1 MGVTPFYSDKHPYHT
16 IFTVKM
22 KDITW
27 EILFT
32 NEFPGKRRDCKRL
45 NSHNP
50 FETNL
55 YLNYQILLEVPVL
68 LLLLCSEPSFCL
80 EFLLF

>member
-1 MGVTPFYSDKHPYHT
+1 MGITPFYSDKHPYHT

-27 EILFT
+27 EILF
-32 NEFPGKRRDCKRL
+32 NRKFKRNFLLNKKKDCKRQ

-55 YLNYQILLEVPVL
+55 YSDIIRY
-68 LLLLCSEPSFCL
+68 F
-80 EFLLF
+80 